1 MVILPDCAVLT
12 RAQARLLQQALAA
25 GTRLLVLG
33 VLGANLPSEVLGP
46 ILDHPGVRRMPV
58 ARAMVAD
65 DLLEEPQARV
75 TPDDDVM
82 INVQRVEAGA
92 AVHLIRYDFDIEQ
105 DCTPPLPE
113 LTIELRL
120 NERFDRLSVHSPSGG
135 MTGALERDGLVHRIR
150 LRDVPLYSIA
160 LLEPA

>member
-1 MVILPDCAVLT
+1 MILPDCAVLT
-12 RAQARLLQQALAA
+12 PAQARLLRDMLAA

-33 VLGANLPSEVLGP
+33 ELGTNLPPQVLAP
-46 ILDHPGVRRMPV
+46 ILDHPEVRRVPI
-58 ARAMVAD
+58 ARAMAAD
-65 DLLEEPQARV
+65 DLLEEPQVRV
-75 TPDDDVM
+75 TPNSDLM

-92 AVHLIRYDFDIEQ
+92 AVHLIRYDFDAEQ
-105 DCTPPLPE
+105 DRTPPLPE

-120 NERFDRLSVHSPSGG
+120 QEQFNRLSVQSPSGE
-135 MTGALERDGLVHRIR
+135 MTGELERDGLVHRLR